1 MSRFFSLLKKLT
13 STPVRRFFTCLLLG
27 LCLFLAGCCL
37 STPTFYDNDDT
48 NIAFALAGYLSGEPY
63 PAHPFLNPILSAFV
77 SFLYRILPWLPWW
90 YLLQAAAV
98 LISLAVVGAC
108 LFAIGEEKGLHPL
121 LSLALFFGLALGSFY
136 YPLFLATF
144 TLTSACLGT
153 AAVCLLLVPKKN
165 DQSFTK
171 GDLLSLVF
179 LALAFLFRNSSG
191 ISLLCFYAGAL
202 VYRLARLAAKKANKS
217 AILSLTA
224 LGACALGL
232 SLCLVFINSWGRAHL
247 HDPGFPE
254 FDEGRSRFLDYPVD
268 SYSEN
273 PELYAALGW
282 DGPLYNLV
290 KHWFYMDERV
300 TTEALTA
307 IQAGSKATPPR
318 TPAAIFEELYRF
330 FSLRPLAVYTA
341 LVPCLFLLGGLFRIR
356 QEQNSR
362 LPLLFALLMLLGGCA
377 LTLYLVL
384 SGRIV
389 LRAFQLIAIPT
400 GASVLFLSLLA
411 LPKREEAAKK
421 SLSLSRRLLGIP
433 SLIFLGLALVL
444 CCQLGRM
451 TLRYDGTELL
461 MESRALFAYVL
472 EHPDTV
478 FIRDTHVANNVD
490 ALTVYPD
497 QKPVNLLDWG
507 GTSAYTGAKQLQLE
521 RFDLLPFTAEVFF
534 REDVRLITSPDSRDY
549 KSFVSYLESRYPGAD
564 LRLETMITEQAAVYR
579 VMPADQEALYGQNP
593 A

>member
-121 LSLALFFGLALGSFY
+121 ISLALFFGLALGSFY

-153 AAVCLLLVPKKN
+153 AAVCLLLIPKKE
-165 DQSFTK
+165 DQSFTG
-171 GDLLSLVF
+171 GDLLSLLF

-191 ISLLCFYAGAL
+191 YSILCFYLGAL
-202 VYRLARLAAKKANKS
+202 VYRLASLILARADKKS
-217 AILSLTA
+217 VLSLLWLGGTA
-224 LGACALGL
+224 LIL
-232 SLCLVFINSWGRAHL
+232 SLCLILVYSWGEVH
-247 HDPGFPE
+247 FNEPE
-254 FDEGRSRFLDYPVD
+254 FSAFEAGRGRFLDYPVD
-268 SYSEN
+268 SFGEN
-273 PELYAALGW
+273 PELYQSVGW
-282 DGPLYNLV
+282 DGSLYNMV
-290 KHWFYMDERV
+290 KQWFYMDERV
-300 TTEALTA
+300 SGETF
-307 IQAGSKATPPR
+307 
-318 TPAAIFEELYRF
+318 AAILSGSSATGPRSPSALFQELSSFFSIRPVGQYQALIPILFLLSALLGTGFMKEGRTSLF
-330 FSLRPLAVYTA
+330 FSL
-341 LVPCLFLLGGLFRIR
+341 CMF
-356 QEQNSR
+356 
-362 LPLLFALLMLLGGCA
+362 LGGCA
-377 LTLYLVL
+377 LTLFLVL

-400 GASVLFLSLLA
+400 GASVLFLCLQA
-411 LPKREEAAKK
+411 LPKTSHTNKK
-421 SLSLSRRLLGIP
+421 NTPLPRRLLQIA
-433 SLIFLGLALVL
+433 SLLPLGLALVL
-444 CCQLGRM
+444 CCQLGRI
-451 TLRYDGTELL
+451 TLRYDSTELL
-461 MESRALFAYVL
+461 KESQSLFAYVL
-472 EHPDTV
+472 EHPDTI